1 MFVTHQTRRGFTLVE
16 LLVVIAIIGTLVAL
30 LLPAL
35 SSARSSANASASANN
50 LSTFGRGFELYAST
64 HDGQYTSGAFDHFR
78 DGDVR
83 RYGWVG
89 DLIGI
94 KVANPGKGLD
104 PAHRNKVSQTVGDY
118 TGALTANQGNLTVE
132 ADGGHW
138 PDATAS
144 GADVAGETY
153 FGGDAAAKDLW
164 DEGYNTNYVTTWHFS
179 RGDPT
184 ATDGFDPGA
193 KKIADGDGPLSQNI
207 VSQART
213 TAARIALMAPGRA
226 VAGAGGLIDATVAQG
241 LKNFTGEAAIAKAND
256 RMTASF
262 TDGMIVPFTDTAL
275 GGAAGEFVHDLSA
288 VYPLHQPK
296 TADGAGGFAPVL
308 FADLH
313 VEKVFDTAEDGAGKT
328 GDGYIGNGPA
338 TGATTPVLTMDD
350 DMYQEVSDLIWIKRL
365 RNAQ

>member
-1 MFVTHQTRRGFTLVE
+1 MCSLRQSRRGFTLVE

-35 SSARSSANASASANN
+35 SSARSSANASASASN

-78 DGDVR
+78 DGDIR
-83 RYGWVG
+83 QYGWVG

-104 PAHRNKVSQTVGDY
+104 PAHRNKVSATVGDY
-118 TGALTANQGNLTVE
+118 TGAITANQANITPGID
-132 ADGGHW
+132 ADRWPTGTAGGSVVG
-138 PDATAS
+138 ATH
-144 GADVAGETY
+144 
-153 FGGDAAAKDLW
+153 FGGAPQAKDLW
-164 DEGYNTNYVTTWHFS
+164 DEGYNTNFVTTWHFS

-184 ATDGFDPGA
+184 AADGYSPGS
-193 KKIADGDGPLSQNI
+193 KGLSDGDGPLSQNI

-213 TAARIALMAPGRA
+213 TAARIALMAPARPI
-226 VAGAGGLIDATVAQG
+226 AGANGLIDATAAAA
-241 LKNFTGEAAIAKAND
+241 LKSFTGTSIARAND

-262 TDGMIVPFTDTAL
+262 TDGMVVPFTDTTL
-275 GGAAGEFVHDLSA
+275 GGSAGEFVHDMSGI
-288 VYPLHQPK
+288 YPLHQPK
-296 TADGAGGFAPVL
+296 TAAGAGGFAPVL

-313 VEKVFDTAEDGAGKT
+313 VEKVFDTVSPGVTTA
-328 GDGYIGNGPA
+328 GDGYIGNGVGP
-338 TGATTPVLTMDD
+338 TYTLDG

-365 RNAQ
+365 RSTQ

>member
-1 MFVTHQTRRGFTLVE
+1 MFTNHHARRGFTLVE

-78 DGDVR
+78 DGDIR
-83 RYGWVG
+83 QYGWVG

-104 PAHRNKVSQTVGDY
+104 PAHRNKLSSTVADY
-118 TGALTANQGNLTVE
+118 TGALTGNQGNIALGI
-132 ADGGHW
+132 ADDRW
-138 PDATAS
+138 PTGTAAASVVGDAH
-144 GADVAGETY
+144 
-153 FGGDAAAKDLW
+153 FGGAPQAKDLW
-164 DEGYNTNYVTTWHFS
+164 DEGFNTNFVTTWHFS

-184 ATDGFDPGA
+184 AADGYSPGSKA
-193 KKIADGDGPLSQNI
+193 LADGDGPLSQNI

-213 TAARIALMAPGRA
+213 TAARIALMAPDRP
-226 VAGAGGLIDATVAQG
+226 VAGAGGQLDATAAAT
-241 LKNFTGEAAIAKAND
+241 LKSFTGTSVARAND
-256 RMTASF
+256 RVTASF
-262 TDGMIVPFTDTAL
+262 TDGMIVPFAAAL
-275 GGAAGEFVHDLSA
+275 GGAAGEMVHDLSGI
-288 VYPLHQPK
+288 YPLHQPK

-313 VEKVFDTAEDGAGKT
+313 VEKVFDTVSFGDT
-328 GDGYIGNGPA
+328 TVGDGYIGNGPDGTNNYGLDA
-338 TGATTPVLTMDD
+338 
-350 DMYQEVSDLIWIKRL
+350 DMYQEASDLIWIKRL
-365 RNAQ
+365 RNPQ